1 MSPKTGSAI
10 FMPANHNFSD
20 LYSEITPGS
29 VFVIYLLIVLIL
41 VVLRSMVVCC
51 KIKQCFSFKLQIDE
65 IQVKQNLKNFF
76 SALKT
81 SDRESLI
88 REEAVDHNRL

>member
-1 MSPKTGSAI
+1 
-10 FMPANHNFSD
+10 
-20 LYSEITPGS
+20 
-29 VFVIYLLIVLIL
+29 
-41 VVLRSMVVCC
+41 MVVCC
-51 KIKQCFSFKLQIDE
+51 KIKQCFTFKLQIDE
-65 IQVKQNLKNFF
+65 IQVKQNLANFF